1 MTEQRR
7 REEAQKQVQS
17 DTDRRKSKTQQTREG
32 SGLRHEAPLP
42 HYCCTKIDSDHTTV
56 SALSIRVRSRE
67 VEIQKRKRQECG
79 TTMASIIIMQA
90 PPPQEREEEVNSL

>member
-1 MTEQRR
+1 VIPTDAKVKRNKLE
-7 REEAQKQVQS
+7 REAAYGTRHHYHTTVVQ
-17 DTDRRKSKTQQTREG
+17 T
-32 SGLRHEAPLP
+32 
-42 HYCCTKIDSDHTTV
+42 IDSDHTTV